1 MGSLIVWLVLLS
13 LAYRISFALAALFPR
28 RAQPAPNKAPSVQIL
43 VAARNEEARLPAF
56 LEALDAL
63 AYEAG
68 ELNFVFA
75 DDGSADATPCLLE
88 EWRRGHPRARVVR
101 LEKGEGKSGALR
113 RAWEQAPGAELTVLF
128 DADVLPA
135 PDALA
140 LLAAEFSDPR
150 IGAVSGAVE
159 PLDSGS
165 GFAARYAACELW
177 VFHKVIQPAR
187 DRLGLNPPAIG
198 AHRAFRTSA
207 LAELPAFPS
216 VPSLAEDL
224 ETSAALVRAGW
235 RTRFQR
241 KAVVRTQVPATIREF
256 LEQRRRWATG
266 VFWSAMHQ
274 PGWAS
279 ALDAVGYLER
289 GVVAALLAGI
299 ATGLVAGWWLPVY
312 LAGPGLHLAIALR
325 RARVERPLRHL
336 AAAVFMFLLDV
347 AVTSQAFLRSLRLFT
362 RNLPETPWR

>member
-1 MGSLIVWLVLLS
+1 MGSLIVSLVLLS

-28 RAQPAPNKAPSVQIL
+28 RAQPAPDNAPSVRIL
-43 VAARNEEARLPAF
+43 VAARNEEAGLPAF

-63 AYEAG
+63 ASEAD

-75 DDGSADATPCLLE
+75 DDGFADATPRLLE
-88 EWRRGHPRARVVR
+88 EWRRGHPHARVVR
-101 LEKGEGKSGALR
+101 LEKAEGKSAALR

-159 PLDSGS
+159 PLGS

-177 VFHKVIQPAR
+177 GFHQVIQTAR

-207 LAELPAFPS
+207 LSKLPAFPAA
-216 VPSLAEDL
+216 PSLAEDL
-224 ETSAALVRAGW
+224 QTSAALARAGW
-235 RTRFQR
+235 RTRFR
-241 KAVVRTQVPATIREF
+241 RRAVVKTQVPATIREF

-279 ALDAVGYLER
+279 PWTQSDISNAASLPRTLPASLPASSPR
-289 GVVAALLAGI
+289 GGFPSIWQVPGSTWPSPSAAPGWEGPS
-299 ATGLVAGWWLPVY
+299 ATWP
-312 LAGPGLHLAIALR
+312 P
-325 RARVERPLRHL
+325 PSSC
-336 AAAVFMFLLDV
+336 FC
-347 AVTSQAFLRSLRLFT
+347 
-362 RNLPETPWR
+362 